1 MMDDLKSATLPR
13 AYDFMTTTYE
23 DTSEEKLLK
32 IWKDRFSEYFSN
44 IIPQVAEYRF
54 RIYDPKDPPKSL
66 IILTHDGRIM
76 EFRMTKYGSA
86 ELKTLN

>member
-1 MMDDLKSATLPR
+1 MMDDAKSAVLPR
-13 AYDFMTTTYE
+13 AYDVITETYT
-23 DTSEEKLLK
+23 DTSEAKLLK
-32 IWKDRFSEYFSN
+32 IWKDRFAEYFSN
-44 IIPQVAEYRF
+44 IVPQVEEYRF

-76 EFRMTKYGSA
+76 EFRITKYGSA

>member
-1 MMDDLKSATLPR
+1 MMDDVKKSVLPR
-13 AYDFMTTTYE
+13 AYDFLTETYT
-23 DTSEEKLLK
+23 DTSEAKLLN
-32 IWKDRFSEYFSN
+32 IWKDRFAEYFPN
-44 IIPQVAEYRF
+44 IVPQVEEYRF

-76 EFRMTKYGSA
+76 EFRITKYGSA

>member
-1 MMDDLKSATLPR
+1 MMDDAKSAVLPR
-13 AYDFMTTTYE
+13 AYDVITETYT

-32 IWKDRFSEYFSN
+32 IWKDRFAEYFQN
-44 IIPQVAEYRF
+44 IVPQVEEYRF

-76 EFRMTKYGSA
+76 EFRITKYGSA